1 MADYLPKIGKTC
13 PRYDERETAGV
24 QANFD
29 YISEED
35 AILKLKAAIFMS
47 PFITGFYANSPIRDN
62 SLTNY
67 KSFRALAWK
76 YTGMTGV
83 IFSIKTL

>member
-1 MADYLPKIGKTC
+1 MADYLPKIGKLA
-13 PRYDERETAGV
+13 PVMMRETAGV

-47 PFITGFYANSPIRDN
+47 PFITGF
-62 SLTNY
+62 LCQ
-67 KSFRALAWK
+67 
-76 YTGMTGV
+76 
-83 IFSIKTL
+83 